1 MGSQVDQP
9 VGILAQKA
17 GSKLF
22 INNSH
27 AAEYFDGINH
37 NTGRPV

>member
-1 MGSQVDQP
+1 VGSQDDEP

-22 INNSH
+22 INNSN
-27 AAEYFDGINH
+27 AAEYFDGVNH
-37 NTGRPV
+37 NTGRP